1 MKKIFA
7 KNTILLI
14 LLSAVI
20 VIPGCAKEEAPPE
33 PEIAQETRVFVS
45 GSASVIP
52 LLKELAGAFAVREPD
67 IEIVFLPDSHSGGG
81 VSGTAEEHYDIGA
94 VSREMSQDE
103 KENILQ
109 YLHLSID
116 GLVFVTNKNVNIP
129 NLTSNQLKDI
139 YSGKIRNWA
148 LLGGPKAKIA
158 LIDRPEHTSAKI
170 ALRKALLGNR
180 LMINREAVVV
190 ERPGQVTDSIQ
201 LIPYSIGYTSLG
213 EIISDNPRVNMI
225 SVNGIEPTPSNLKSG
240 QYRFIRPFGL
250 VLGPEPKVATM
261 RFVNFIF
268 SGTGGNII
276 RNAGYVPQ
284 RYEIVIGIVPERDPM
299 VQKQRYT
306 PLADYLS
313 HKLGEKYSVRLKL
326 FPTYIEVCRGL
337 ARGEINAAFLGS
349 LAYATVREDVDVL
362 ARPDYDGIS
371 TYRGI
376 LFVRA
381 DSDISGLDQMQGKR
395 LVMGGKTTTAGY
407 VFPLYYFKRNGIA
420 DYQSFFSKSSF
431 AGTHE
436 DAILSVLH
444 DRADVGAAKD
454 LIFNMIAKE
463 NPFLTSAVRVL
474 AESPAVPSNA
484 FVVRKD
490 LSLPCFDCHQK
501 RTRGGGA
508 GALDAGLNIS
518 GAMRKHLLSMPDDP
532 EGRKALAALGNA
544 TRFIETTDADYSEL
558 YKMLN
563 EIHLR
568 PQGLLKTD

>member
-1 MKKIFA
+1 MKKFFA
-7 KNTILLI
+7 KKTILF
-14 LLSAVI
+14 LLFSTVI
-20 VIPGCAKEEAPPE
+20 IFPGCAKEDAPPE
-33 PEIAQETRVFVS
+33 PETADEQHVFVS

-67 IEIVFLPDSHSGGG
+67 IEIVFLPDSHSRGG
-81 VSGTAEEHYDIGA
+81 VRGTVEEHYDIGA
-94 VSREMSQDE
+94 VSREMSLDE
-103 KENILQ
+103 KKDPLQ

-116 GLVFVTNKNVNIP
+116 GLVFVTNNNVHIH
-129 NLTSNQLKDI
+129 NLTSKQIRDI
-139 YSGKIRNWA
+139 YSGRIKNWTQV
-148 LLGGPKAKIA
+148 GGPNAKIA
-158 LIDRPEHTSAKI
+158 VIDRPEHTSAKI
-170 ALRKALLGNR
+170 ALRKAILGGR
-180 LMINREAVVV
+180 LRPDSETVVV

-201 LIPYSIGYTSLG
+201 LIPHSIGYTSLG
-213 EIISDNPRVNMI
+213 EIISENPAVNMI
-225 SVNGIEPTPSNLKSG
+225 SIDGVEPTPSNLKSG
-240 QYRFIRPFGL
+240 RYRIYRPFGF

-268 SGTGGNII
+268 SDTGANII
-276 RNAGYVPQ
+276 GNAGYVPT

-306 PLADYLS
+306 PLAEYLS
-313 HKLGEKYSVRLKL
+313 NKLGEKYTVKLRL
-326 FPTYIEVCRGL
+326 FPTYIEVCRSL
-337 ARGEINAAFLGS
+337 AKGEINAAFLGS
-349 LAYATVREDVDVL
+349 LAYTTVREHVDVL
-362 ARPDYDGIS
+362 ARPDYDGVS

-381 DSDISGLDQMQGKR
+381 DSNIGNLDQMKDKR
-395 LVMGGKTTTAGY
+395 LILGGKTTTAGY
-407 VFPLYYFKRNGIA
+407 VFPLYYFMRNGIN
-420 DYQSFFSKSSF
+420 DYQNYFSKASF
-431 AGTHE
+431 VGTHE
-436 DAILSVLH
+436 DAILAVLH

-463 NPFLTSAVRVL
+463 NPKITSAVRIL

-501 RTRGGGA
+501 QARGKGA
-508 GALDAGLNIS
+508 GALEAELNIS
-518 GAMRKHLLSMPDDP
+518 SAMRKHLLSLPDDP

-558 YKMLN
+558 YNMLE

-568 PQGLLKTD
+568 PQGLLNND